1 MRNLQQKHMSRRR
14 LSLVLYETKSYSIL
28 KKDLVLRLFLLHN
41 PRLYPKATK
50 LDLQVYWGRNMVN
63 SPYNLFCDTQCTS
76 ILHLSAA
83 HSNYTEYFV
92 CLSSEIRDKGYI
104 KLDSK
109 NTHFEYNILNL
120 LPMCVMK
127 MRPETRLFILSK
139 VIDKAQRT
147 SKLKWLW
154 VFHVCR
160 RINNRWSK
168 RVLEWSTRLGKPSE
182 SLPPARWSDADWPA

>member
-1 MRNLQQKHMSRRR
+1 M
-14 LSLVLYETKSYSIL
+14 I
-28 KKDLVLRLFLLHN
+28 KK
-41 PRLYPKATK
+41 
-50 LDLQVYWGRNMVN
+50 
-63 SPYNLFCDTQCTS
+63 
-76 ILHLSAA
+76 
-83 HSNYTEYFV
+83 
-92 CLSSEIRDKGYI
+92 
-104 KLDSK
+104 
-109 NTHFEYNILNL
+109 THFEYNILNL

-147 SKLKWLW
+147 SKLKWQW

-168 RVLEWSTRLGKPSE
+168 RVLEWRPRLGKPSE